1 MWHLMNRNS
10 HITNVKY
17 AVSHKMCDSEWVS
30 DICLYQICIDQI
42 CQWVKYVQQNKWVLL
57 ISTCSYVWQRVSAWH
72 MYVSNMSVRE
82 IRATTLSLTHCH
94 TLLLCHKTCVLSP
107 RSHAIRESRHSSWV
121 LVNSHVWHIMIYLH
135 VWRDSP
141 RLTNCVVTHE
151 LCRDSRILWFLS
163 DFVVAHEL
171 YRDSRTV
178 SWLTNS
184 VISLWL
190 GRGSR
195 TVLWLTNCVVTREQ
209 LDFSATVSWLQESWH
224 TWRIASHM

>member
-82 IRATTLSLTHCH
+82 IRATEWVLLILICSYVWQRVSAWHMYVSNMSVSEIRATTLSLTHCH

-151 LCRDSRILWFLS
+151 LCRDSRIVWFLC
-163 DFVVAHEL
+163 DLVVAHEL
-171 YRDSRTV
+171 YYD
-178 SWLTNS
+178 
-184 VISLWL
+184 
-190 GRGSR
+190 
-195 TVLWLTNCVVTREQ
+195 
-209 LDFSATVSWLQESWH
+209 
-224 TWRIASHM
+224 